1 MDEKI
6 VKDSQS
12 LVKDL
17 VNDTI
22 SRRAAIDALCEDYCG
37 GRHGCKFYP
46 ECENLKPIQQLPSAQ
61 PERKRGTWI
70 PVTNGR
76 GGHECSLCHTYA
88 PSFQTGD
95 EWLTDYCPTCGAC
108 MQEVKDDA

>member
-1 MDEKI
+1 MD
-6 VKDSQS
+6 
-12 LVKDL
+12 DL
-17 VNDTI
+17 I
-22 SRRAAIDALCEDYCG
+22 SRQAAIDEITEYGSGNTTYMSVAE
-37 GRHGCKFYP
+37 
-46 ECENLKPIQQLPSAQ
+46 LKRRIEQLPSAQ

-108 MQEVKDDA
+108 MQEVSK